1 MTADLLENL
10 LDGEQVV
17 AEVDPPS
24 AFSSGSPTHSA
35 PTLSE
40 LPYLE
45 MGGDLSEVEQP
56 ASRLDEIESGRVEL
70 LVRPSVCVLVR
81 EDLDPVEV
89 DREQQSSL
97 GRNLGR

>member
-1 MTADLLENL
+1 
-10 LDGEQVV
+10 
-17 AEVDPPS
+17 
-24 AFSSGSPTHSA
+24 
-35 PTLSE
+35 
-40 LPYLE
+40 